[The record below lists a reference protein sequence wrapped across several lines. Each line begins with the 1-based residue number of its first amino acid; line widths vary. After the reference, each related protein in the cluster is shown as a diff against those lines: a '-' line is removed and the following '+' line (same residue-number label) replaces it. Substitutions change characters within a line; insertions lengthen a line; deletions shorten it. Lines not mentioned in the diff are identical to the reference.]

1 MDLDDLEEMG
11 RVDHDDMYSATHE
24 LPEQLLAA
32 WQLGQSLPLPPAQ
45 QPVEAV
51 LISGMGGSAIGA
63 DFLATYAAPR
73 CRVPVVVRR
82 GYGIPA
88 WARNPRVC
96 VIASSHSG
104 NTEETLSAYEEAREA
119 GAALLALC
127 TGGELAERARHD
139 GVPCW
144 LFEHQGQP
152 RAAVGYSFGLLL
164 ALMVRLGLLPDAG
177 DELRQ
182 AVGLMQ
188 AERATLGLQVPV
200 DRNPAKRMA
209 GQLVGRW
216 VTVLGSDYLAPVAR
230 RWKTQINELAKAW
243 SQWEELPEANHNTL
257 AGIQVP
263 EELLVRM
270 MALFLRAPSDHPR
283 NARRSELTRQ
293 AMMQAGINTDTLV
306 ARGETPLAH
315 MGVMIQLGDHIAY
328 YLAQAYGIDPTPV
341 EAIEEFK
348 LAMREG

>member
-1 MDLDDLEEMG
+1 MDLDDLEEMR
-11 RVDHDDMYSATHE
+11 RVDRDDMYSAMRE
-24 LPEQLLAA
+24 LPEQLLNA
-32 WQLGQSLPLPPAQ
+32 WQLGQTLPLPPAA
-45 QPVEAV
+45 QPVDAV

-63 DFLATYAAPR
+63 DFVATYAASR
-73 CRVPVVVRR
+73 CRVPLVVRR

-88 WARNPRVC
+88 WARNPRVW

-104 NTEETLSAYEEAREA
+104 NTEETLSAYEEARKA
-119 GAALLALC
+119 GANLLALC
-127 TGGELAERARHD
+127 TGGELAERAHRD

-144 LFEHQGQP
+144 IFEHHGQP

-164 ALMVRLGLLPDAG
+164 AVLVRLGLLPDEG
-177 DELRQ
+177 DEVLR
-182 AVGLMQ
+182 AVTLMQ
-188 AERATLGLQVPV
+188 TERSDLGLEVPV
-200 DRNPAKRMA
+200 ARNPAKRMA

-230 RWKTQINELAKAW
+230 RWKTQINELAKGW

-257 AGIQVP
+257 AGTRVP
-263 EELLVRM
+263 EDLLERM

-283 NARRSELTRQ
+283 NAKRSELTRK
-293 AMMQAGINTDTLV
+293 AMMQAGINTDTLM
-306 ARGETPLAH
+306 AGGETPLEH

-348 LAMREG
+348 LAMRED